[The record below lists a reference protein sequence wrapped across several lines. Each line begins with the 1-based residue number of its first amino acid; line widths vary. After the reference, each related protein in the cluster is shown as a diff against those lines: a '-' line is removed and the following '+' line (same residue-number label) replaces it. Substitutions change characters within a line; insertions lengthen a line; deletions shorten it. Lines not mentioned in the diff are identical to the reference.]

1 MAILLFYRYL
11 MASFVKAWSDLRDV
25 HEEADHGCEV
35 KTKTGGVKLE
45 MWRESFFISCVNF
58 C

>member
-1 MAILLFYRYL
+1 